1 MRGLVLGAGQLGAMM
16 GEVASRLGVELWRYC
31 PDTHRYFFG
40 TEMDSCGDKG
50 PDGFDWV
57 TAEREL
63 LPQTPFHGELLNL
76 STYQLVSDRLPQKKL
91 YDELDLPTA
100 PWGEL
105 KKGDSADALL
115 AKIGTSLVVKARQG
129 GYDGKGQ
136 WRVKEP
142 GFVSEADCIAEAMIP
157 FQREVSLVGVRAKDG
172 RKLFYPLVENFH
184 KDGILVETKAP
195 APDMHQWQGEAER
208 ILGALMDHLGYVG
221 VMAVELFDCGDK
233 LLINEMAPR
242 VHNSG
247 HWTQDGANIC
257 QFELH
262 LRAVAGLPLPAEL
275 LWRPTIMDNLIG
287 VAFDPNWLAGE
298 GKVHWYNKE
307 PRPGRKVG
315 HINRWL

>member
-1 MRGLVLGAGQLGAMM
+1 MKGLVIGAGQLGAMM
-16 GEVASRLGVELWRYC
+16 GEVAWRLGIELWRYC

-40 TEMDSCGDKG
+40 TEMDARGDTG
-50 PDGFDWV
+50 PVEFDWV

-63 LPQTPFHGELLNL
+63 LPQTPFHGVLLNL

-91 YDELDLPTA
+91 YDELGLPTA

-105 KKGDSADALL
+105 NTGESADPLL
-115 AKIGTSLVVKARQG
+115 RDIGSKLVVKARQG

-136 WRVKEP
+136 WRVSEP
-142 GFVSEADCIAEAMIP
+142 GFVSETDCIAEAMIP
-157 FQREVSLVGVRAKDG
+157 FSREVSIVGVRGADG
-172 RKLFYPLVENFH
+172 RKLFYPVVENVH
-184 KDGILVETKAP
+184 QDGILVETLAP
-195 APDMHQWQGEAER
+195 APEAGKWQAEAEH
-208 ILGALMDHLGYVG
+208 ILGTLMDHLQYVG

-247 HWTQDGANIC
+247 HWSQDGANVC

-262 LRAVAGLPLPAEL
+262 LRAVAGLPLPEKL
-275 LWRPTIMDNLIG
+275 SWVPTRMDNLIG
-287 VAFDPNWLAGE
+287 VALDYQWLAGN

-315 HINRWL
+315 HINTLL